1 MNGKTYANGL
11 GPVVVVGAV
20 VVVDVEPVED
30 GRTSVVVVVAGDVGD
45 CAVDGA
51 AAGADEQPA
60 ARPQATATLHHAHL
74 VRRPFTSDL
83 PLRAMKRFGCVAI
96 GIAVLAAGC
105 NVDQSSSTPDTL
117 APLGTPSNTVPPTLP
132 VTTLPA
138 STVAAVAVV
147 PASTMVLPSGACVFS
162 PPPPSSEV
170 TFEVGTRLYTVNP
183 ANGTTSCL
191 SELTLDDAGPLRWSP
206 AGDRVLLNSVTV
218 FDGSKALPSG
228 YLSTNNRVSWS
239 YPTGKALIAPAVAD
253 SHLLWRTAGQPQTRT
268 DISFLARTD
277 VAAYHPAGRNIF
289 AAGQAADGTEGLF
302 VASNRGQN
310 PRLLAH
316 LDEPNTAITEIG
328 ADPSGS
334 RVYFIHDHKNGTFH
348 VHAIDLPGLTITD
361 VAQVA
366 EPVAK
371 LTINFVAGAALAV
384 RVGDCAGLTRTQVFN
399 AGASI
404 DQLAAFAAISTEPI
418 GWLDAQ
424 QIVLSTR
431 PSGCSGPSDL
441 WIWNIATSAATPLVG
456 NVDAV
461 AIRSVLTS
469 FGELPGDINSAAPG

>member
-1 MNGKTYANGL
+1 VVVATVVVAEIEPVEGGGAN
-11 GPVVVVGAV
+11 VVVVIVVGGAC
-20 VVVDVEPVED
+20 
-30 GRTSVVVVVAGDVGD
+30 GRT
-45 CAVDGA
+45 VDGA

-60 ARPQATATLHHAHL
+60 ARPQTIATPHRADL
-74 VRRPFTSDL
+74 VGRPLPSDL

-96 GIAVLAAGC
+96 GLAVLAAGC

-117 APLGTPSNTVPPTLP
+117 APLGTPSNTVPPTTA

-138 STVAAVAVV
+138 STIPPVAAV
-147 PASTMVLPSGACVFS
+147 PASTSVLPNGACVFS
-162 PPPPSSEV
+162 PPPPAAEV
-170 TFEVGTRLYTVNP
+170 TFEVGTRLYTINP

-191 SELTLDDAGPLRWSP
+191 TELTQDDAGPLRWSP

-218 FDGSKALPSG
+218 FDGSKALQSG

-239 YPTGKALIAPAVAD
+239 YPTGRALIAPAVAD

-289 AAGQAADGTEGLF
+289 AAGQAADGTQGLF

-310 PRLLAH
+310 PRLLVR
-316 LDEPNTAITEIG
+316 LDVANSAITEIA

-334 RVYFIHDHKNGTFH
+334 RVYFIHDHKDGTFH
-348 VHAIDLPGLTITD
+348 VHAVDLPALTLTD
-361 VAQVA
+361 VVEIA
-366 EPVAK
+366 EPIAK
-371 LTINFVAGAALAV
+371 LTINFVASAALAV
-384 RVGDCAGLTRTQVFN
+384 RIGDCAGLTRTQAFN
-399 AGASI
+399 AGAAI
-404 DQLAAFAAISTEPI
+404 DQPAALATLSTEPI
-418 GWLDAQ
+418 GWLDARQ
-424 QIVLSTR
+424 LVLSTR
-431 PSGCSGPSDL
+431 PTGCAGPSDL

-456 NVDAV
+456 NVDTA

>member
-1 MNGKTYANGL
+1 
-11 GPVVVVGAV
+11 
-20 VVVDVEPVED
+20 
-30 GRTSVVVVVAGDVGD
+30 
-45 CAVDGA
+45 
-51 AAGADEQPA
+51 
-60 ARPQATATLHHAHL
+60 
-74 VRRPFTSDL
+74 
-83 PLRAMKRFGCVAI
+83 
-96 GIAVLAAGC
+96 
-105 NVDQSSSTPDTL
+105 
-117 APLGTPSNTVPPTLP
+117 
-132 VTTLPA
+132 
-138 STVAAVAVV
+138 
-147 PASTMVLPSGACVFS
+147 VFS
-162 PPPPSSEV
+162 PPPPSAEV

-191 SELTLDDAGPLRWSP
+191 TELTVDDAGPLRWSP

-218 FDGSKALPSG
+218 FDGSKALASG

-277 VAAYHPAGRNIF
+277 VAAYHPAGRDIF

-302 VASNRGQN
+302 VASNRGLN
-310 PRLLAH
+310 SRLLAR

-348 VHAIDLPGLTITD
+348 VHAIDLPDLTITD
-361 VAQVA
+361 VLQVA

-371 LTINFVAGAALAV
+371 LTVNFVAGAALAV
-384 RVGDCAGLTRTQVFN
+384 RVGDCSGLTRTQVFN
-399 AGASI
+399 GTAAV
-404 DQLAAFAAISTEPI
+404 DQPAAFAALSTEPI
-418 GWLDAQ
+418 GWLDTQ

-431 PSGCSGPSDL
+431 ATGCSGPSDL

>member
-1 MNGKTYANGL
+1 
-11 GPVVVVGAV
+11 
-20 VVVDVEPVED
+20 
-30 GRTSVVVVVAGDVGD
+30 VVVVVALVTVIGDEVVEGGRSGAVSFVGGAVVDGTDVGE
-45 CAVDGA
+45 AVGVEA
-51 AAGADEQPA
+51 QPV
-60 ARPQATATLHHAHL
+60 ARPQAMATLHQTPP
-74 VRRPFTSDL
+74 VRRPGPSDL
-83 PLRAMKRFGCVAI
+83 PLRSMKRLGCVAI

-132 VTTLPA
+132 VTTVPA
-138 STVAAVAVV
+138 STVAGVAVV

-162 PPPPSSEV
+162 PPPPSAEV

-191 SELTLDDAGPLRWSP
+191 TELTVDDAGPLRWSP

-218 FDGSKALPSG
+218 FDGSKALTSG

-253 SHLLWRTAGQPQTRT
+253 NHLLWRTAGQPQTRT

-277 VAAYHPAGRNIF
+277 VAVYHPAGRDIF
-289 AAGQAADGTEGLF
+289 AAGLAADGTEGLF

-310 PRLLAH
+310 SRLLAR

-348 VHAIDLPGLTITD
+348 VHAIDLPDLTITD
-361 VAQVA
+361 VLQVA

-371 LTINFVAGAALAV
+371 LTVNFVAGAALAV
-384 RVGDCAGLTRTQVFN
+384 RVGDCSGLTRTQVFN
-399 AGASI
+399 GATAVE
-404 DQLAAFAAISTEPI
+404 QPAAFAALSTEPI
-418 GWLDAQ
+418 GWLDTQ
-424 QIVLSTR
+424 QIVLSARAT
-431 PSGCSGPSDL
+431 GCSGPSDL

-461 AIRSVLTS
+461 AVRSVLTS